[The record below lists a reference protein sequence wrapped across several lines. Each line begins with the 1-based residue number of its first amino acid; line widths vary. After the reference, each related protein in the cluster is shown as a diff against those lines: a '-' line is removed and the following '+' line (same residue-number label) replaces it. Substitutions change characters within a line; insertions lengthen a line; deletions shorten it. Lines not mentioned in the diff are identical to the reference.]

1 MSVNID
7 SAPASMGNRDV
18 MSVTVYAPA
27 SMGNVGVGFDLLGA
41 ALAPIDG
48 SLLGD
53 RVCVSA
59 ADTGIHLSLAGH
71 WADKLPQDPQENIV
85 YQCADFFLKQL
96 DRKDGLALVLE
107 KNLPV
112 GSGLGS
118 SASSVVAALYALNE
132 YFDKPYDEQALLRL
146 MGEFEGKISGSV
158 HYDNVAPCYLGGM
171 QLMLDTPSR
180 LCDAIPT
187 FDDWYWLVAYPGIS
201 LSTAKM
207 RDLLPKQYDK
217 AVAINFGR
225 YLSAFV
231 HASYKKDPNLAIS
244 VLKDVLA
251 EPYRAAA
258 IPGYEESR
266 AALAE
271 IGMLTSGISGS
282 GPTLF
287 SITDNLQTA
296 KKAQAWLDK
305 NYVKQGGFSHICKID
320 AQGTRRTDSLNNFKI
335 QD

>member
-1 MSVNID
+1 MKQTLKVSQD
-7 SAPASMGNRDV
+7 TL
-18 MSVTVYAPA
+18 TVYAPA

-53 RVCVSA
+53 RVIISSAVS
-59 ADTGIHLSLAGH
+59 GISYSQVGE
-71 WADKLPQDPQENIV
+71 WAHKLPADGKDNIV
-85 YQCADFFLKQL
+85 YQCAEFFLDKLQ
-96 DRKDGLALVLE
+96 RHDGVTICLE

-132 YFDKPYDEQALLRL
+132 HFGLPFDQQALLAL

-171 QLMLDTPSR
+171 QLMLNSDKQACATIPS
-180 LCDAIPT
+180 
-187 FDDWYWLVAYPGIS
+187 FDNWYWVVAYPGIS

-207 RDLLPKQYDK
+207 RALLPLQYDK
-217 AVAINFGR
+217 SVAIDFGR

-231 HASYKKDPNLAIS
+231 HASYQQDAVLAIEM
-244 VLKDVLA
+244 LKDVLA

-258 IPGYEESR
+258 IPGYTDAR
-266 AALAE
+266 AALTDL
-271 IGMLTSGISGS
+271 GMLTTGISGS

-287 SITDNLQTA
+287 SVTDDLATA
-296 KKAQAWLDK
+296 EKAKVWLMEH
-305 NYVKQGGFSHICKID
+305 YISEPGGFAHICKLD
-320 AQGTRRTDSLNNFKI
+320 QLGTRCV
-335 QD
+335 

>member
-1 MSVNID
+1 MNQTLKVSQD
-7 SAPASMGNRDV
+7 TL
-18 MSVTVYAPA
+18 TVYAPA

-53 RVCVSA
+53 RVMISVA
-59 ADTGIHLSLAGH
+59 ASGVEYSQTGE
-71 WADKLPQDPQENIV
+71 WAHKLPSDGKDNIV
-85 YQCADFFLKQL
+85 YQCAEFFLDKLQ
-96 DRKDGLALVLE
+96 RQDGVTVCLE

-132 YFDKPYDEQALLRL
+132 HFGQPFNQQALLAL

-171 QLMLDTPSR
+171 QLMLNASNKA
-180 LCDAIPT
+180 CAAIPS
-187 FDDWYWLVAYPGIS
+187 FDNWYWVIAYPGIS

-207 RDLLPKQYDK
+207 RELLPQQYDK
-217 AVAINFGR
+217 SVAIDFGR

-231 HASYKKDPNLAIS
+231 HASYQQDAALAIEM
-244 VLKDVLA
+244 LKDVLA
-251 EPYRAAA
+251 EPYRASA
-258 IPGYEESR
+258 IPGYTEAR

-271 IGMLTSGISGS
+271 LGMLTSGISGS

-287 SITDNLQTA
+287 SVTDDLATA
-296 KKAQAWLDK
+296 EKAKNWLMQH
-305 NYVKQGGFSHICKID
+305 YISEQGGFAHVCKLD
-320 AQGTRRTDSLNNFKI
+320 KLGTRCV
-335 QD
+335 

>member
-1 MSVNID
+1 MSL
-7 SAPASMGNRDV
+7 
-18 MSVTVYAPA
+18 TVYAPA

-48 SLLGD
+48 CLLGD
-53 RVCVSA
+53 RVTIA
-59 ADTGIHLSLAGH
+59 AAESGVSLAQTGA
-71 WADKLPQDPQENIV
+71 WAHKLPENPKDNIV
-85 YQCADFFLKQL
+85 YQCAEFFLT
-96 DRKDGLALVLE
+96 ALSKEYLEALGKADEGVALTLE

-132 YFDKPYDEQALLRL
+132 HFDRPYNEQALLEL

-171 QLMLDTPSR
+171 QLMLNVPGTV
-180 LCDAIPT
+180 CEAIPS
-187 FDDWYWLVAYPGIS
+187 FKEWYWVVAYPGIS
-201 LSTAKM
+201 LSTAMM
-207 RDLLPKQYDK
+207 RKLMPDQYDK
-217 AVAINFGR
+217 SVTIDFGR

-231 HASYKKDPNLAIS
+231 HASYQQNAKLAIS

-258 IPGYEESR
+258 IPGYDNAR
-266 AALAE
+266 VALAAL
-271 IGMLTSGISGS
+271 GMLTTGISGS

-287 SITDNLQTA
+287 SITDDLAAANAA
-296 KKAQAWLDK
+296 KTWLEQH
-305 NYVKQGGFSHICKID
+305 YLTEVGGFAHVCRLD
-320 AQGTRRTDSLNNFKI
+320 EQGTRRVD
-335 QD
+335 

>member
-1 MSVNID
+1 MSL
-7 SAPASMGNRDV
+7 
-18 MSVTVYAPA
+18 TVYAPA

-53 RVCVSA
+53 RVTIAA
-59 ADTGIHLSLAGH
+59 ADLAVSLTQTGA
-71 WADKLPQDPQENIV
+71 WAYKLPNNPQDNIV
-85 YQCADFFLKQL
+85 YQCAEFFLK
-96 DRKDGLALVLE
+96 ALGKVEGVALTLE

-132 YFDKPYDEQALLRL
+132 HFGRPYDQQALLEL

-171 QLMLDTPSR
+171 QLMLNVPGTV
-180 LCDAIPT
+180 CEAIPS
-187 FDDWYWLVAYPGIS
+187 FKEWYWVVAYPGIS
-201 LSTAKM
+201 LSTAMM
-207 RDLLPKQYDK
+207 RKLMPDQYDK
-217 AVAINFGR
+217 SVTIDFGR

-231 HASYKKDPNLAIS
+231 HASYQQNAKLAIS

-258 IPGYEESR
+258 IPGYDKAR
-266 AALAE
+266 AALADL
-271 IGMLTSGISGS
+271 GMLTTGISGS

-287 SITDNLQTA
+287 SITDDLATANTA
-296 KKAQAWLDK
+296 KAWLELH
-305 NYVKQGGFSHICKID
+305 YVTEEGGFAHVCRLD
-320 AQGTRRTDSLNNFKI
+320 EQGTRRVD
-335 QD
+335 

>member
-1 MSVNID
+1 MSL
-7 SAPASMGNRDV
+7 
-18 MSVTVYAPA
+18 TVYAPA

-53 RVCVSA
+53 RVTIAA
-59 ADTGIHLSLAGH
+59 ADAGVTLSQVGA
-71 WADKLPQDPQENIV
+71 WAHKLPNNPEDNIV
-85 YQCADFFLKQL
+85 YQCAVFFLK
-96 DRKDGLALVLE
+96 ALGKEHQGVALTLE

-132 YFDKPYDEQALLRL
+132 HFERPYDKQALLEL

-171 QLMLDTPSR
+171 QLMLNVPGAI
-180 LCDAIPT
+180 CEAIPS
-187 FDDWYWLVAYPGIS
+187 FKQWYWVVAYPGIS
-201 LSTAKM
+201 LSTAMM
-207 RDLLPKQYDK
+207 RKLMPEQYDK
-217 AVAINFGR
+217 SVVIDFGR

-231 HASYKKDPNLAIS
+231 HASYQQNAQLAIQ

-258 IPGYEESR
+258 IPGYDNAR
-266 AALAE
+266 VALAE
-271 IGMLTSGISGS
+271 LGMLTTGISGS

-287 SITDNLQTA
+287 SVTDDLATA
-296 KKAQAWLDK
+296 NAAKAWLEA
-305 NYVKQGGFSHICKID
+305 NYLTEAGGFAHVCRLD
-320 AQGTRRTDSLNNFKI
+320 EQGTRRVD
-335 QD
+335 

>member
-1 MSVNID
+1 MSL
-7 SAPASMGNRDV
+7 
-18 MSVTVYAPA
+18 TVYAPA

-53 RVCVSA
+53 RVSIESSSS
-59 ADTGIHLSLAGH
+59 GISLSLTGH
-71 WADKLPQDPQENIV
+71 WANKLPVDPKENIV
-85 YQCADFFLKQL
+85 YQCAEFFLAQL
-96 DRKDGLALVLE
+96 DVDTGVAMTLE

-132 YFDKPYDEQALLRL
+132 YFERPYDQQALLRL
-146 MGEFEGKISGSV
+146 MGEFEGKISGSI

-171 QLMLDTPSR
+171 QLMLDTPTSICEG
-180 LCDAIPT
+180 LPV
-187 FDDWYWLVAYPGIS
+187 FKQWYWVVAYPGIS

-207 RDLLPKQYDK
+207 RALLPDVYDK
-217 AVAINFGR
+217 SVAIDFGR

-231 HASYKKDPNLAIS
+231 HASYKQDAPLAIA

-251 EPYRAAA
+251 EPYRASE
-258 IPGYEESR
+258 IPGYEQARES
-266 AALAE
+266 LAE
-271 IGMLTSGISGS
+271 LGMLTTGISGS

-287 SITDNLQTA
+287 SVTDDLDTA
-296 KKAQAWLDK
+296 IAAKAWLDSHYIK
-305 NYVKQGGFSHICKID
+305 PSMGFSHICQID
-320 AQGTRRTDSLNNFKI
+320 TQGTRRVD
-335 QD
+335 

>member
-1 MSVNID
+1 MSL
-7 SAPASMGNRDV
+7 
-18 MSVTVYAPA
+18 TVYAPA
-27 SMGNVGVGFDLLGA
+27 SMGNVGVGFDLLGG

-53 RVCVSA
+53 RVSISSA
-59 ADTGIHLSLAGH
+59 ASGIHLSLAGP
-71 WADKLPQDPQENIV
+71 WADKLPENQKENIV
-85 YQCADFFLKQL
+85 YQCAEFFLEQL
-96 DRKDGLALVLE
+96 NRVDGVSLVLE

-132 YFDKPYDEQALLRL
+132 YFECPYDEQSLLRL
-146 MGEFEGKISGSV
+146 MGVFEGKISGSV

-171 QLMLDTPSR
+171 QLMIDAPTKI
-180 LCDAIPT
+180 CDGIPT
-187 FDDWYWLVAYPGIS
+187 FDDWYWVIAYPGIS

-207 RDLLPKQYDK
+207 RDLLPAQYDK
-217 AVAINFGR
+217 GVAIDFGR

-231 HASYKKDPNLAIS
+231 HASYQDDSTLAIS

-251 EPYRAAA
+251 EPYRAAE
-258 IPGYEESR
+258 IPGYEGARS
-266 AALAE
+266 ALAE
-271 IGMLTSGISGS
+271 LGMLTTGISGS

-296 KKAQAWLDK
+296 QKAQSWLDQH
-305 NYVKQGGFSHICKID
+305 YVEAGKGFSHICKID
-320 AQGTRRTDSLNNFKI
+320 TQGTRRID
-335 QD
+335 

>member
-1 MSVNID
+1 MS
-7 SAPASMGNRDV
+7 SAAL
-18 MSVTVYAPA
+18 TVYAPA

-53 RVCVSA
+53 TVTISA
-59 ADTGIHLSLAGH
+59 AASGVQLAQVGE
-71 WADKLPQDPQENIV
+71 WAAKLPPAPEDNIV
-85 YQCADFFLKQL
+85 YQCAEFFLAKFAINSGVSL
-96 DRKDGLALVLE
+96 RLS

-132 YFDKPYDEQALLRL
+132 FFGKPCNPQQLLAL
-146 MGEFEGKISGSV
+146 MGEFEGRISGAI

-171 QLMLDTPSR
+171 QLMLDLPQR
-180 LCDAIPT
+180 ICEAIPA
-187 FDDWYWLVAYPGIS
+187 FEQWYWVVAYPGIS

-207 RDLLPKQYDK
+207 RALMPAQYDK
-217 AVAINFGR
+217 SVAIEFGKN
-225 YLSAFV
+225 LSAFV
-231 HASYKKDPNLAIS
+231 HASYRQDAQLAIT

-258 IPGYEESR
+258 IPGFEQ
-266 AALAE
+266 AKHALAE
-271 IGMLTSGISGS
+271 LGMLATGISGS

-287 SITDNLQTA
+287 TVTDDLTKANAANEWLQAHYLTEA
-296 KKAQAWLDK
+296 
-305 NYVKQGGFSHICKID
+305 GGFSHICRLD
-320 AQGTRRTDSLNNFKI
+320 SQGARVLAVE
-335 QD
+335 

>member
-1 MSVNID
+1 MSL
-7 SAPASMGNRDV
+7 
-18 MSVTVYAPA
+18 TVYAPA

-53 RVCVSA
+53 RVTIA
-59 ADTGIHLSLAGH
+59 PADSGVSLALTGA
-71 WADKLPQDPQENIV
+71 WAHKLPLDSQDNIV
-85 YQCADFFLKQL
+85 YQCAEFFMQ
-96 DRKDGLALVLE
+96 ALGKHDQGVALTLE

-118 SASSVVAALYALNE
+118 SASSVVAALFALNE
-132 YFDKPYDEQALLRL
+132 HFEQPYNEQQLLEL

-171 QLMLDTPSR
+171 QLMLNVPGA
-180 LCDAIPT
+180 LCQAIPS
-187 FDDWYWLVAYPGIS
+187 FKEWYWVVAYPGIS
-201 LSTAKM
+201 LSTAMM
-207 RDLLPKQYDK
+207 RKLMPDQYDK
-217 AVAINFGR
+217 SVTIDFGR

-231 HASYKKDPNLAIS
+231 HASYQQDARLAIS

-258 IPGYEESR
+258 IPGYDDAR
-266 AALAE
+266 AALAQL
-271 IGMLTSGISGS
+271 GMLSTGISGS

-287 SITDNLQTA
+287 TITDNLA
-296 KKAQAWLDK
+296 KANAAKDWLTQH
-305 NYVKQGGFSHICKID
+305 YVTEKGGFAHVCRLD
-320 AQGTRRTDSLNNFKI
+320 EQGTRRVG
-335 QD
+335 

>member
-1 MSVNID
+1 MSL
-7 SAPASMGNRDV
+7 
-18 MSVTVYAPA
+18 TVYAPA

-41 ALAPIDG
+41 ALAPVDG

-53 RVCVSA
+53 RVAITSAPHGVSL
-59 ADTGIHLSLAGH
+59 TLAGH
-71 WADKLPQDPQENIV
+71 WADKLPAASEENIV
-85 YQCADFFLKQL
+85 FQCATFFLEQL
-96 DRKDGLALVLE
+96 GNDSGVAMTLE

-132 YFDKPYDEQALLRL
+132 HFDRPYDSDALLRL

-171 QLMLDTPSR
+171 QLMLDTPSVVCQG
-180 LCDAIPT
+180 LPVFT
-187 FDDWYWLVAYPGIS
+187 DWYWVVAYPGIS

-207 RDLLPKQYDK
+207 RALLPAQYDK
-217 AVAINFGR
+217 SVAIDFGR

-231 HASYKKDPNLAIS
+231 HASYRHDAKLAIE

-251 EPYRAAA
+251 EPYRASE
-258 IPGYEESR
+258 IPGYEEAR

-271 IGMLTSGISGS
+271 LGMATTGISGS

-287 SITDNLQTA
+287 SVTDNLQTA
-296 KKAQAWLDK
+296 QQAKAWLDAH
-305 NYVKQGGFSHICKID
+305 YVTSGAGFSHICQID
-320 AQGTRRTDSLNNFKI
+320 MLGTRRVDESILD
-335 QD
+335 Q

>member
-1 MSVNID
+1 MSL
-7 SAPASMGNRDV
+7 
-18 MSVTVYAPA
+18 TVYAPA
-27 SMGNVGVGFDLLGA
+27 SMGNVGVGFDLLGG

-53 RVCVSA
+53 RVSISSA
-59 ADTGIHLSLAGH
+59 ETGIHLSLAGH
-71 WADKLPQDPQENIV
+71 WADKLPQDPKENIV
-85 YQCADFFLKQL
+85 FQCAEFFLDKL
-96 DRKDGLALVLE
+96 NRTDGVKLVLE

-132 YFDKPYDEQALLRL
+132 YFDRPYEEQALLRL
-146 MGEFEGKISGSV
+146 MGDFEGKISGSV

-171 QLMLDTPSR
+171 QLMLDAPEKV
-180 LCDAIPT
+180 CDAIPT
-187 FDDWYWLVAYPGIS
+187 FDDWYWVVAYPGIS

-207 RDLLPKQYDK
+207 RDLLPAQYDK
-217 AVAINFGR
+217 SVAIDFGR

-231 HASYKKDPNLAIS
+231 HASYRQDPKLAIS

-251 EPYRAAA
+251 EPYRASA

-266 AALAE
+266 SALSE
-271 IGMLTSGISGS
+271 IGMLTTGISGS

-296 KKAQAWLDK
+296 QKAQAWLDQ
-305 NYVKQGGFSHICKID
+305 NYVETGKGFSHICKLD
-320 AQGTRRTDSLNNFKI
+320 TQGTRRED
-335 QD
+335 

>member
-1 MSVNID
+1 MSL
-7 SAPASMGNRDV
+7 
-18 MSVTVYAPA
+18 TVYAPA

-53 RVCVSA
+53 RVSISSA
-59 ADTGIHLSLAGH
+59 DKGIHLSLAGR
-71 WADKLPQDPQENIV
+71 WAEKLPQDPKENIV
-85 YQCADFFLKQL
+85 YQCAEFFLKQL
-96 DRKDGLALVLE
+96 GKEEGLLLILE

-132 YFDKPYDEQALLRL
+132 YFSHPYNEQDLLRL
-146 MGEFEGKISGSV
+146 MGKFEGMISGSV
-158 HYDNVAPCYLGGM
+158 HYDNVAPCFLGGM
-171 QLMLDTPSR
+171 QLMLDTPEKV
-180 LCDAIPT
+180 CDGIPT
-187 FDDWYWLVAYPGIS
+187 FENWYWVVAYPGIS

-207 RDLLPKQYDK
+207 RELLPSQYDK
-217 AVAINFGR
+217 SVAIDFGR

-231 HASYKKDPNLAIS
+231 HASYRQDATLAIS

-251 EPYRAAA
+251 EPYRASA

-271 IGMLTSGISGS
+271 IGMLTTGISGS

-287 SITDNLQTA
+287 SVTDCLETA
-296 KKAQAWLDK
+296 NKAQQWLEQ
-305 NYVKQGGFSHICKID
+305 NYLEQAGFSHICRID
-320 AQGTRRTDSLNNFKI
+320 AQGVRKTEDI
-335 QD
+335 

>member
-1 MSVNID
+1 MNQTLKVSQD
-7 SAPASMGNRDV
+7 TL
-18 MSVTVYAPA
+18 TVYAPA

-53 RVCVSA
+53 RVMISA
-59 ADTGIHLSLAGH
+59 AASGVEYSQTGE
-71 WADKLPQDPQENIV
+71 WAHKLPSDGKDNIV
-85 YQCADFFLKQL
+85 YQCAEFFLDKLQ
-96 DRKDGLALVLE
+96 RQDGVTVCLE

-132 YFDKPYDEQALLRL
+132 HFGRPFNQQALLAL

-171 QLMLDTPSR
+171 QLMLNSR
-180 LCDAIPT
+180 DQACAAIPS
-187 FDDWYWLVAYPGIS
+187 FDNWYWVVAYPGIS

-207 RDLLPKQYDK
+207 RELLPEQYDK
-217 AVAINFGR
+217 SVAIDFGR

-231 HASYKKDPNLAIS
+231 HASYQQDAALAIEM
-244 VLKDVLA
+244 LKDVLA
-251 EPYRAAA
+251 EPYRASA
-258 IPGYEESR
+258 IPGYTEARS
-266 AALAE
+266 ALAE
-271 IGMLTSGISGS
+271 LGMLTSGISGS

-287 SITDNLQTA
+287 SVTDDLATA
-296 KKAQAWLDK
+296 EKAKNWLMQH
-305 NYVKQGGFSHICKID
+305 YISEQGGFAHVCKLD
-320 AQGTRRTDSLNNFKI
+320 KLGTRCV
-335 QD
+335 

>member
-1 MSVNID
+1 MSL
-7 SAPASMGNRDV
+7 
-18 MSVTVYAPA
+18 TVYAPA

-53 RVCVSA
+53 RVTITA
-59 ADTGIHLSLAGH
+59 ADAGVSLTQVGA
-71 WADKLPQDPQENIV
+71 WAHKLPHNPEDNIV
-85 YQCADFFLKQL
+85 YQCAVFFLT
-96 DRKDGLALVLE
+96 ALGKEHQGVALTLE

-132 YFDKPYDEQALLRL
+132 YFERPYDRQALLEL

-171 QLMLDTPSR
+171 QLMLNVPGAICEPIPSF
-180 LCDAIPT
+180 AQ
-187 FDDWYWLVAYPGIS
+187 WYWVVAYPGIS
-201 LSTAKM
+201 LSTAMM
-207 RDLLPKQYDK
+207 RKLLPEQYDRS
-217 AVAINFGR
+217 VVIDFGR

-231 HASYKKDPNLAIS
+231 HAAYRQNAQLAIQ

-258 IPGYEESR
+258 IPGYDNAR

-271 IGMLTSGISGS
+271 LGMLTTGISGS

-287 SITDNLQTA
+287 SVTDNLATA
-296 KKAQAWLDK
+296 NAAKAWLEA
-305 NYVKQGGFSHICKID
+305 NYLTEAGGFAYVCRLD
-320 AQGTRRTDSLNNFKI
+320 EQGTRRVD
-335 QD
+335 

>member
-1 MSVNID
+1 MSL
-7 SAPASMGNRDV
+7 
-18 MSVTVYAPA
+18 TVYAPA

-53 RVCVSA
+53 RVSISA
-59 ADTGIHLSLAGH
+59 ADSGVSLTQTGV
-71 WADKLPQDPQENIV
+71 WAHKLPANPEENIV
-85 YQCADFFLKQL
+85 FQCAQFFLKTL
-96 DRKDGLALVLE
+96 GKEDSGILLNLE

-132 YFDKPYDEQALLRL
+132 FFDKPFDEQALLAL

-171 QLMLDTPSR
+171 QLMLNVSGTI
-180 LCDAIPT
+180 CQAIPS
-187 FDDWYWLVAYPGIS
+187 FKEWYWVVAYPGIS
-201 LSTAKM
+201 LSTAMM
-207 RDLLPKQYDK
+207 RKLMPDQYDK
-217 AVAINFGR
+217 SVVIDFGR

-231 HASYKKDPNLAIS
+231 HASYQHNAKLAIE

-258 IPGYEESR
+258 IPGYDKARS
-266 AALAE
+266 ALSDL
-271 IGMLTSGISGS
+271 GMLTTGISGS

-287 SITDNLQTA
+287 SITDDLNTA
-296 KKAQAWLDK
+296 NAAKAWLEA
-305 NYVKQGGFSHICKID
+305 NYVTEAGGFAHVCRID
-320 AQGTRRTDSLNNFKI
+320 ELGTRRVD
-335 QD
+335 

>member
-1 MSVNID
+1 MSL
-7 SAPASMGNRDV
+7 
-18 MSVTVYAPA
+18 TVYAPA

-48 SLLGD
+48 SLFGD
-53 RVCVSA
+53 RVSISSA
-59 ADTGIHLSLAGH
+59 DKGIHLSLAGR

-85 YQCADFFLKQL
+85 YQCAKFFLEQL
-96 DRKDGLALVLE
+96 GKEEGLLLTLE

-132 YFDKPYDEQALLRL
+132 HFSHPYTEPDLLRL
-146 MGEFEGKISGSV
+146 MGVFEGKISGSV
-158 HYDNVAPCYLGGM
+158 HYDNVAPCFLGGM
-171 QLMLDTPSR
+171 QLMLDTPEKV
-180 LCDAIPT
+180 CDDIPI
-187 FDDWYWLVAYPGIS
+187 FENWYWVVAYPGIS

-207 RDLLPKQYDK
+207 RELLPSQYDK
-217 AVAINFGR
+217 AVAIDFGR

-231 HASYKKDPNLAIS
+231 HASYRQDATLAIS

-251 EPYRAAA
+251 EPYRASA

-271 IGMLTSGISGS
+271 MGMLTTGISGS

-287 SITDNLQTA
+287 SVTDSLETA
-296 KKAQAWLDK
+296 NEAQQWLEQ
-305 NYVKQGGFSHICKID
+305 NYLEPGGFSHICRID
-320 AQGTRRTDSLNNFKI
+320 AQGARKTEGI
-335 QD
+335 

>member
-1 MSVNID
+1 MSNPL
-7 SAPASMGNRDV
+7 SENNKPL
-18 MSVTVYAPA
+18 TVYAPA

-53 RVCVSA
+53 KVTISVADSGVNFSQIGQWAHKLPVSA
-59 ADTGIHLSLAGH
+59 KD
-71 WADKLPQDPQENIV
+71 NIV
-85 YQCADFFLKQL
+85 YQCAEFFLDKLQ
-96 DRKDGLALVLE
+96 RQDGVALCLE

-132 YFDKPYDEQALLRL
+132 YFDHPFDPQALLGL

-171 QLMLDTPSR
+171 QLMLNSSDKV
-180 LCDAIPT
+180 CDAIPS
-187 FDDWYWLVAYPGIS
+187 FDNWYWVVAYPGIS

-207 RDLLPKQYDK
+207 RALLPDQYDK
-217 AVAINFGR
+217 SVTIDFGR

-231 HASYKKDPNLAIS
+231 HASYKQDAKLAIEM
-244 VLKDVLA
+244 LKDVLA
-251 EPYRAAA
+251 EPYRADA
-258 IPGYEESR
+258 IPGYTSAR
-266 AALAE
+266 STLAE
-271 IGMLTSGISGS
+271 MGMLTTGISGS

-287 SITDNLQTA
+287 SVTDDIAVAEKAKNWLLQH
-296 KKAQAWLDK
+296 
-305 NYVKQGGFSHICKID
+305 YISEPGGFAHICQLD
-320 AQGTRRTDSLNNFKI
+320 ELGARCV
-335 QD
+335 

>member
-1 MSVNID
+1 MSKHSQNAI
-7 SAPASMGNRDV
+7 S
-18 MSVTVYAPA
+18 VYAPA

-53 RVCVSA
+53 KVSISA
-59 ADTGIHLSLAGH
+59 IATGVEFEQVGP
-71 WADKLPQDPQENIV
+71 WAHKLPTELTENIV
-85 YQCADFFLKQL
+85 YQCAEFFLDKLQTNTGV
-96 DRKDGLALVLE
+96 KLVLQ

-132 YFDKPYDEQALLRL
+132 HFDKPFDEQALLLL

-171 QLMLDTPSR
+171 QLMLNTQDKV
-180 LCDAIPT
+180 CAAIPS
-187 FDDWYWLVAYPGIS
+187 FKEWYWVVAYPGIS

-207 RDLLPKQYDK
+207 RALLPEQYDK
-217 AVAINFGR
+217 GVAIDFGR

-231 HASYKKDPNLAIS
+231 HASYQQDSKMAIE
-244 VLKDVLA
+244 VLKDVMA

-258 IPGYEESR
+258 IPGYLDARE
-266 AALAE
+266 ALTQL
-271 IGMLTSGISGS
+271 GMLTTGISGS

-287 SITDNLQTA
+287 SVTDSLE
-296 KKAQAWLDK
+296 KAQQAKEWLEQH
-305 NYVKQGGFSHICKID
+305 YLTEQGGFAHVCQLD
-320 AQGTRRTDSLNNFKI
+320 EQGTRRV
-335 QD
+335 